1 MWGNIMIFNTS
12 KNGNLSTNFAMYEGI
27 NGYNKNVPI
36 NITLYNDNMEI
47 KKRKPYPPDTAIL
60 NYSQIVDIALTS
72 ETEIEY
78 INKNSIG
85 RALVGGAIFGGAGA
99 LIGGMSGVGQ
109 KQKKNTYNLI
119 AIAYTPTNCNDIKTI
134 SFQIVGA
141 TLKFKEFINQV
152 RQKANLSENKTE
164 DGKTIL

>member
-1 MWGNIMIFNTS
+1 MPLFSTS
-12 KNGNLSTNFAMYEGI
+12 KKGKPSFNFAMHEGL
-27 NGYNKNVPI
+27 NGFSKGIPI
-36 NITLYNDNMEI
+36 NITLYDNNLEI
-47 KKRKPYPPDTAIL
+47 SKRKPYSPDTVVL
-60 NYSQIVDIALTS
+60 NYSQIADIALTS

-99 LIGGMSGVGQ
+99 LIGGVSGIGQ
-109 KQKKNTYNLI
+109 KQKKNVYNLI
-119 AIAYTPTNCNDIKTI
+119 AIAYTPTGSNYIKTI

-152 RQKANLSENKTE
+152 RQKANLPENKTE